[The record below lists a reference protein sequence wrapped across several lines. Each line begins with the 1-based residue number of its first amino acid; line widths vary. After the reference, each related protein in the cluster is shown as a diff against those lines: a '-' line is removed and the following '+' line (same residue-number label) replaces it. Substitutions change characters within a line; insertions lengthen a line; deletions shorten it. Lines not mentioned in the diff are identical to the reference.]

1 MKKKVKKSLFL
12 YPTIIG
18 KWWKTTMAATNKPC
32 VSFIRKMEK
41 FLKWGE
47 EENYYYSRGRR
58 VVGVRGNPY
67 IMKIQNMFYLF
78 LLSKKKRGFSPPYS
92 VASCCDFS
100 ERRGNTRRIEIRKKN
115 ILFNWGKGKAKGLS
129 ALFHPFYIYFSFSG
143 VSVIFLPPSL
153 IENPPMEV
161 FFYFKKGVPYG
172 SIVSFSVRHPVFRHF
187 VKKFPTFF

>member
-1 MKKKVKKSLFL
+1 MKKSKKIPFFISYDNRKVMENDNSGHKQAVCFFYQKNGEIFEMGWRGKLLLQQREEGGGGAREPLYNENTKYVLFISTL
-12 YPTIIG
+12 
-18 KWWKTTMAATNKPC
+18 
-32 VSFIRKMEK
+32 
-41 FLKWGE
+41 
-47 EENYYYSRGRR
+47 
-58 VVGVRGNPY
+58 
-67 IMKIQNMFYLF
+67 
-78 LLSKKKRGFSPPYS
+78 KKKRGFSPPYS

-129 ALFHPFYIYFSFSG
+129 ALFHQFYIYFSFSG

>member
-1 MKKKVKKSLFL
+1 MENDNGGHKQAVCFFYQKNGEIFEMGWR
-12 YPTIIG
+12 G
-18 KWWKTTMAATNKPC
+18 KLLLQQ
-32 VSFIRKMEK
+32 I
-41 FLKWGE
+41 
-47 EENYYYSRGRR
+47 GRR

-100 ERRGNTRRIEIRKKN
+100 ERRGNTRRIEIRKKKT
-115 ILFNWGKGKAKGLS
+115 FFSTGERGKAKGLS